1 MQFNVVFARE
11 IYKKLYELEY
21 EKNSCIDV
29 NREAILFTKALH
41 MQLYGEKIIF
51 CADQD
56 FFVSKSPT
64 GYAVAGY
71 FIQENNV
78 KVPFTVTVNKL
89 DNNWSPAPTYVSPD
103 TKSVSCSIWM
113 WVLLMAGCSLFGL
126 ISYLILKASIGF

>member
-11 IYKKLYELEY
+11 IYKKLYELEH

-29 NREAILFTKALH
+29 NREAILFAKALH

-89 DNNWSPAPTYVSPD
+89 DNNQVEKTYEFYSLGIGDPFV
-103 TKSVSCSIWM
+103 CSAENNKGI
-113 WVLLMAGCSLFGL
+113 GD
-126 ISYLILKASIGF
+126 ILDECLKHFFI